1 MKKRIISA
9 GIMIAILVP
18 LMIIGGLPFK
28 IAVGLISILAYK
40 EFIDL
45 KGFKNY
51 PFGVLICGLIALLS
65 LVYSNN
71 DELFGII
78 GLNYKYLMFTILILF
93 IPVVFYFNSK
103 KYEYKDAL
111 ELAGFVIF
119 FGIILNLLT
128 NILIYEKVYFFMLLL
143 VTILTDTFAYFTGI
157 SIGKH
162 KVTKISPKK
171 SIEGYIGG
179 TVMATILTAIY
190 YVAFIGAAPL
200 IKVVP
205 VLVLLS
211 IAAHIGDL
219 FFSAIKRQK
228 DIKDF
233 SNLIPGHGGVLD
245 RIDSLSFV
253 VMTFVLLYGI
263 I

>member
-9 GIMIAILVP
+9 AVMIAILIP

-28 IAVGLISILAYK
+28 IAVGLIAIIGYK
-40 EFIDL
+40 EFVSL
-45 KGFKNY
+45 KGLKNY
-51 PFGVLICGLIALLS
+51 PAGVLISGLVALLS

-78 GLNYKYLMFTILILF
+78 GLNYKYLMFTALILLV
-93 IPVVFYFNSK
+93 PVVFYYNTK
-103 KYEYKDAL
+103 KYDYKDAL
-111 ELAGFVIF
+111 ELTGFVIF
-119 FGIILNLLT
+119 FGIIMNLLT
-128 NILIYEKVYFFMLLL
+128 NILIYEKAYFFMLLL
-143 VTILTDTFAYFTGI
+143 VTIFTDTFAYFTGV
-157 SIGKH
+157 SVGKH
-162 KVTKISPKK
+162 KATKISPKK
-171 SIEGYIGG
+171 SWEGYIGG
-179 TVMATILTAIY
+179 TIMGTILTTIY
-190 YVAFIGAAPL
+190 YVTFIGAAPL
-200 IKVVP
+200 LKVI
-205 VLVLLS
+205 LVITLLS

-245 RIDSLSFV
+245 RIDSFTFV
-253 VMTFVLLYGI
+253 LMTFVLLYGI